1 MESLKKNTDFR
12 KCYAE
17 GRSFA
22 NRHLVIYVC
31 GNELGKNRIGI
42 SVSKKVGNSVV
53 RHRTTRLIRE
63 VCRLHGHRFRTGND
77 IVFIARVRAK
87 GIKYSEME
95 GSLLHLAKKA
105 GIMENRSGAMENR
118 PGSAEGRS
126 GNRLLS
132 IVLEK

>member
-1 MESLKKNTDFR
+1 MESLKKNTDFK
-12 KCYAE
+12 KCYTE

-22 NRHLVIYVC
+22 NRYLVIYVC

-63 VCRLHGHRFRTGND
+63 VCRLHGHRFGIGKD

-105 GIMENRSGAMENR
+105 GIMENKAFS
-118 PGSAEGRS
+118 SKAE
-126 GNRLLS
+126 
-132 IVLEK
+132 E

>member
-1 MESLKKNTDFR
+1 M
-12 KCYAE
+12 
-17 GRSFA
+17 
-22 NRHLVIYVC
+22 NRYLVIYVC

-63 VCRLHGHRFRTGND
+63 VCRLHGHKFSTGND

-95 GSLLHLAKKA
+95 GSLLQLAKKA
-105 GIMENRSGAMENR
+105 GIMENR
-118 PGSAEGRS
+118 
-126 GNRLLS
+126 L
-132 IVLEK
+132 

>member
-1 MESLKKNTDFR
+1 MESLKKNTDFK
-12 KCYAE
+12 KCYSE

-22 NRHLVIYVC
+22 NRYLVIYVC

-63 VCRLHGHRFRTGND
+63 VCRLHGHKFSTGND

-95 GSLLHLAKKA
+95 GSLLQLEKKA
-105 GIMENRSGAMENR
+105 GIMENR
-118 PGSAEGRS
+118 
-126 GNRLLS
+126 L
-132 IVLEK
+132 